1 MSEAPNAITVD
12 ALTGQVTERLLTDEE
27 IADLEQLQEQGL
39 AQQAEEQAKA
49 DARES
54 ALAKL
59 AALGLTQDEINAL

>member
-1 MSEAPNAITVD
+1 MSDSIISVRNGVEVV
-12 ALTGQVTERLLTDEE
+12 LTGEE
-27 IADLEQLQEQGL
+27 LAEFNEQQQSLIEQIET
-39 AQQAEEQAKA
+39 AQAEAQAKA